1 MDRAETGRR
10 GEQAAARYYLDR
22 GYTLKTHNYRTRLGE
37 LDLVLLSPEGELI
50 LCEVKTRSAGALA
63 RPAAA
68 VSPAK
73 QARLIRAAQQ
83 YLQETGQSD
92 MPVRFDVLQNFNEG
106 AERRRIDEFEPRTF
120 ERDVARGAV
129 VSGENFGAE
138 LFGIARIDRPR
149 KGDADFGRGG

>member
-92 MPVRFDVLQNFNEG
+92 APVRFDVAEVIPLDTGRWMVHIIKG
-106 AERRRIDEFEPRTF
+106 AFTCESQ
-120 ERDVARGAV
+120 GADGKV
-129 VSGENFGAE
+129 
-138 LFGIARIDRPR
+138 
-149 KGDADFGRGG
+149 